1 MKIGLVIGDEK
12 FRLSSSCQGV
22 NRRVIVEGLSERLD
36 KRIKPQF
43 RTRGQND
50 TILRPRIELNAQFG
64 NYNSRIISISVVDTA
79 QRGSKK
85 SQFSIGKVGGYLTE
99 HGPPPKS
106 TYTVEVDPLDRFG
119 RVTHGWKALN
129 GVNIFAQPSVS

>member
-1 MKIGLVIGDEK
+1 MMMIC
-12 FRLSSSCQGV
+12 F
-22 NRRVIVEGLSERLD
+22 
-36 KRIKPQF
+36 KPPF
-43 RTRGQND
+43 YIRGQNAC
-50 TILRPRIELNAQFG
+50 ILRPRIELNAQFG
-64 NYNSRIISISVVDTA
+64 NYNSRILSISVVDTA

-119 RVTHGWKALN
+119 RVTHGSKALN